1 MLTHYVEVR
10 DVFEFDCPDFPA
22 LAHDMLSFVIQL
34 ALISACILVD
44 HIRTTIA

>member
-1 MLTHYVEVR
+1 MLSHYVELR
-10 DVFEFDCPDFPA
+10 DVFEFDCPD
-22 LAHDMLSFVIQL
+22 DMLSFVIQL